1 MSAQVSGEAEGVTL
15 FGGDQR
21 WSGADA
27 RGVVVPAVA
36 GLAARR
42 GTSSYSREGWK
53 RHPDARR
60 SGPLERGHG
69 RPLWR
74 REGRRVGFGG

>member
-1 MSAQVSGEAEGVTL
+1 MSGEAEGVTL
-15 FGGDQR
+15 LEAINAGR
-21 WSGADA
+21 
-27 RGVVVPAVA
+27 VPTPGELSFPQWQAW
-36 GLAARR
+36 RR
-42 GTSSYSREGWK
+42 DEGTSSYSREGWK
-53 RHPDARR
+53 KHLDARR